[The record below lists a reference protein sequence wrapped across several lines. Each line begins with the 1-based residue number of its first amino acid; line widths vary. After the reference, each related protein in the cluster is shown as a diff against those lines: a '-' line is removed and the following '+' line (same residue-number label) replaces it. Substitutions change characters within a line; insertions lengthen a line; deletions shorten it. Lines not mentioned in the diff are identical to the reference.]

1 MIDPYS
7 ATTIIVA
14 FLLIAGI
21 LIPVC
26 GVVPKIKEIISYRY
40 LVIVVFLAMSLA
52 VIVDF
57 SELDTSI
64 KSAVIIGTAVLSGL
78 YVVLRSLEKAF
89 FNGWIGKGKIEA
101 SFEKGDIKAKVKYDA
116 PKEDK
121 KDTHDASD
129 DLKSLA
135 KYENQ

>member
-26 GVVPKIKEIISYRY
+26 GVIPKIKEIISYRY
-40 LVIVVFLAMSLA
+40 LVVVVFLAMSLA

-64 KSAVIIGTAVLSGL
+64 KSAVIIGTAILSGL
-78 YVVLRSLEKAF
+78 YVLLRSLEKAF
-89 FNGWIGKGKIEA
+89 FNGWIGSNKVSLSFQKGELKA
-101 SFEKGDIKAKVKYDA
+101 SAKVE
-116 PKEDK
+116 PI
-121 KDTHDASD
+121 
-129 DLKSLA
+129 
-135 KYENQ
+135 ENIKTSNNP